1 MRIVLGSFL
10 LLAAYLANPQSS
22 SELRSRY
29 GEPDIERF
37 IVRPGIALTVEYGSD
52 GLACEMLIEPPL
64 PLFHGDEQTLYMSS
78 DAVTSVLDDV
88 VPVGMR
94 GQEIGNS
101 ISEMGRN
108 RYELTQY
115 ENVSIGRS
123 TDTGVPLRAEHE
135 MRANIIFKPDV
146 CRGHSK

>member
-1 MRIVLGSFL
+1 MRIVLGSIV

-64 PLFHGDEQTLYMSS
+64 PLFHGNEQTPYMSS

-108 RYELTQY
+108 RHELTQY

-123 TDTGVPLRAEHE
+123 TDTGVPLVAERE
-135 MRANIIFKPDV
+135 MRATVIFKPDI

>member
-1 MRIVLGSFL
+1 MRIVLGSFV

-37 IVRPGIALTVEYGSD
+37 IMRPGIALTVEYGSD

-78 DAVTSVLDDV
+78 DAVTVVLDDV
-88 VPVGMR
+88 VSVGMR
-94 GQEIGNS
+94 GQ
-101 ISEMGRN
+101 
-108 RYELTQY
+108 
-115 ENVSIGRS
+115 
-123 TDTGVPLRAEHE
+123 
-135 MRANIIFKPDV
+135 
-146 CRGHSK
+146 